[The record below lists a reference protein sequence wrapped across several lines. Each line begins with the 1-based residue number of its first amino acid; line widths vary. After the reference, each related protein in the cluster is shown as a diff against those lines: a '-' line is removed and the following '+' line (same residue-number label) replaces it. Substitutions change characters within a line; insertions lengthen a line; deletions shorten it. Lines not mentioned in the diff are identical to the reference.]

1 MDTFVA
7 KKAGGAYMRV
17 TKRASRLVAPTTWW
31 IARRRGVS
39 PQQVEGA
46 AVPAK
51 RSPSQV
57 TTSGADAVRTPK
69 WSTPS

>member
-1 MDTFVA
+1 MDTFAA
-7 KKAGGAYMRV
+7 KKAVRPARHE
-17 TKRASRLVAPTTWW
+17 ASLPA
-31 IARRRGVS
+31 ARRRPIRQVVGAGGEP